1 MKKRGFTLAEV
12 LIAMGLVG
20 VIAAMTIP
28 TFVTSSRQQ
37 ANEAKVASTI
47 SDLENVFGNMIVTED
62 VDLYTETA
70 FYEALT
76 EATLSKY
83 LKLNG
88 SATALTSFYSSETP
102 FKNGENSLT
111 ITPKNIFQVKNGAL
125 LIFESGTDL
134 YIDVNGATMPN
145 GFNKD
150 LYKYEITENGFIER
164 VKEIVPEG

>member
-37 ANEAKVASTI
+37 ANDAKVASTI

-70 FYEALT
+70 FYEDLT

-88 SATALTSFYSSETP
+88 SATAFSSFYSSEGSP
-102 FKNGENSLT
+102 FKNGTDALT

-134 YIDVNGATMPN
+134 YIDVNGATLPN

-150 LYKYEITENGFIER
+150 LYKYKITENGFIER
-164 VKEIVPEG
+164 VK